1 MGSETLQFEFTE
13 GVNMANALYDAG
25 RNGFLI
31 KALQWGTDD
40 FRLICIDEADDTI
53 DLAADDFL
61 DDRAGASRVATSGAM
76 TTSAPGAGVA
86 DANDVTFTAV
96 TGDQFESIDCYQ
108 HTGTESTSRM
118 VFNIDTA
125 TGLPLTPNG
134 GDVTVTWDNGANKVF
149 KL

>member
-1 MGSETLQFEFTE
+1 
-13 GVNMANALYDAG
+13 MANALYDAG
-25 RNGFLI
+25 RDGFLI

-40 FRLICIDEADDTI
+40 FRIIFVDEADDTI

-61 DDRAGASRVATSGAM
+61 NDRAAGSRVATSGAM
-76 TTSAPGAGVA
+76 TTTAPGAGVA
-86 DANDVTFTAV
+86 DANDVTV
-96 TGDQFESIDCYQ
+96 NSVSGDQFESIDCYQ

-134 GDVTVTWDNGANKVF
+134 GNITVTWDNGTNKIF